1 MAAHSACE
9 TTANSTHH
17 AALSV
22 SFWAAWLESLLGIL
36 RGILLLRRKGLLSVG
51 MLVLIR
57 RALLLL
63 LLVPVPGRGWRAVV
77 RGRFP
82 LALIRVRVVSAVLTH
97 GVLRVVERSALL
109 GGR

>member
-1 MAAHSACE
+1 MAAHAACE

-36 RGILLLRRKGLLSVG
+36 RGILLLRRKRLLSVG
-51 MLVLIR
+51 MLVVIWRTLL
-57 RALLLL
+57 LLLL
-63 LLVPVPGRGWRAVV
+63 LLVPVPGRGWRSVV
-77 RGRFP
+77 RSRLS

-97 GVLRVVERSALL
+97 GVLRVWNDLRF
-109 GGR
+109 